1 MIGTA
6 TDLSVAISP
15 GALEMSNVDVASE
28 FSDMITSYRGFA
40 SNSKMITVSDD
51 MLEQLNNL
59 KR

>member
-28 FSDMITSYRGFA
+28 FSDMITSHRGFA
-40 SNSKMITVSDD
+40 STSKMITVSDD